1 MVTYSTTLGDFLR
14 ARRDTCQP
22 EDVGLA
28 RERGRRVSGLRRDEV
43 ARLAG
48 MSSEYYMRLEQGRV
62 DSPSRQVLDAIARAL
77 KLSIVST
84 DYLYRLAGMGAPRV
98 SASAPYPREALDMM
112 LRRWRFTPAYIMD
125 CNFDIVAA
133 NDLMVAISQG
143 DIRAGVNAVQLTFS
157 DDRRR
162 MMEDWDRTARETVAA
177 FRYRTDEKSARH
189 HEVLLSVAE
198 DPDFA
203 RLWKLHEVNV
213 PVNYEVRASVEGLG
227 ELCVDIQNL
236 TLPDFHGHTVTLYT
250 AEAGSFTDNVIRD
263 LALSLGV
270 AA

>member
-1 MVTYSTTLGDFLR
+1 MVMYSTTLGDFLR

-22 EDVGLA
+22 EDVGLI
-28 RERGRRVSGLRRDEV
+28 REAGRRVPGLRRDEV

-62 DSPSRQVLDAIARAL
+62 GSPSRQVLDAIARAL
-77 KLSIVST
+77 RLSVLST
-84 DYLYRLAGMGAPRV
+84 DYLYRLAGIGAPRV
-98 SASAPYPREALDMM
+98 STHAPHAREALDRV

-133 NDLMVAISQG
+133 NDLMVAVSQG

-162 MMEDWDRTARETVAA
+162 TLDDWERTARETVAA
-177 FRYRTDEKSARH
+177 FRYRTDERSSRH
-189 HEVLLSVAE
+189 REVLQSVAA
-198 DPDFA
+198 DRDFA

-213 PVNYEVRASVEGLG
+213 PLNYEVRATVEGLG
-227 ELCVDIQNL
+227 ELCVDIQNF
-236 TLPDFHGHTVTLYT
+236 TLPDFNGHTVTVYT
-250 AEAGSFTDNVIRD
+250 AEEGSFTDSVIRN